1 MNKKIASLLIALV
14 MLLQIFAPQTSF
26 AEENVRPT
34 HEKYV
39 KIGVINAK
47 SYDAK
52 IMNALNREAAK
63 NRKIKKATP
72 GARLFS
78 RGPYFGEGNEP
89 GDKDKPKYYGNIN
102 VDFNLSGLD
111 GNPFQWNEIFGV
123 DEQGNP
129 KPAQIIFTQSDNE
142 TGDETGVE
150 YILKV
155 TKTGK
160 YTWSDKNGNPTKLP
174 LFSKTL
180 KPFSYEARV
189 DEDVAENIKLLT
201 ARMTGTEGSSPT
213 FLPENAEGEII
224 ANITLDLGLQQVAS
238 TKFKS
243 EWKTNVAE
251 AQRPQIQ
258 GTIAEKVADLYDNP
272 VVFDLPKNNKDVKI
286 IRDWEDA
293 FEEGLMVAD
302 ALYKTPTVGVNEIDA
317 NGLTFD
323 TAKKTVKSGGHTY
336 KYALSYDVINGG
348 KLTMTE
354 VLPLTFDANGGKF
367 ASITEESADQKIVKE
382 VDYGKDLLDNVEKP
396 TKDREIFKGWGIK
409 DPQGEIIPADDT
421 AFKNITGAKTFYA
434 IWEDMKLKANGLEVH
449 ESYKAGGDYVNDF
462 IPTLDKLKGTITAG
476 GNPLTDDDELAI
488 LDDAGTPQTGE
499 AAKEFLY
506 GKLREENDNQ
516 VSRTVEIKGQVT
528 YKNGKKLDVTI
539 PIKVIKNIYEAKT
552 EEGKP
557 NYVPADYVKV
567 TVDPTTKAKAPQ
579 KYVYYV
585 NPEAQVAIPGKDP
598 EGTGDNKF
606 IKWTI
611 PGTPDPTKYEFTER
625 HQFKSETTIT
635 AQYSADVVPQ
645 EGANKPDGVPEGFVK
660 VTFVPTDNGT
670 MEGAKIFWVNPAVA
684 VKIPVKDPVG
694 NTYYTFKEW
703 KMGVNADGDAYK
715 PGQAHKFEQA
725 TTITATYD
733 EAKTIIPFDPKNP
746 DSKKTP
752 EGYVKVTFKAET
764 GLELTNSKAYYVK
777 KNAVDGNNAA
787 LTLKAI
793 KDDATNYGYPE
804 VKEQT
809 GYTFEKWDPE
819 ETTHIGESDILV
831 TAKVK
836 TADDVIEKKDGLDQ
850 PKGYVE
856 VTFVPTDMATDE
868 TEKTFWVNPTKK
880 VTIPMAQ
887 PVGKTVKA
895 DAGNPQE
902 YAWVFKNWTSDEAP
916 SRTWS
921 KDIETGVTAKF
932 SVDTKITAH
941 YDKNITDQGK
951 VTANEIT
958 VHESFKDGDT
968 WINNFIKSED
978 TEAKLKAAIKVKN
991 ASGADKDLP
1000 ADATVAFL
1008 DDGGNPIADDA
1019 LKMALYD
1026 KLQEKANPN
1035 DEPTRVEKVKVQVT
1049 FKNGE
1054 VQTVDIPIKVIKN
1067 IYEAKTEMKPPYY
1080 VPKDYVKVTLNPTK
1094 KATDSQKTYY
1104 YVNPKAKVIIPGT
1117 DPTGTGDNKFIKW
1130 TMKADD
1136 AADDVKGDAYKL
1148 TDRHQFEKAST
1159 ITAQYSAD
1167 VVPQEGANK
1176 PDGVPEGFVKVTF
1189 VPTDNGTMEGTKIFW
1204 VNPAVEVTI
1213 PVKNP
1218 KGKTYYTFKEW
1229 KMGADATGDK
1239 FDPAIATRFTAQE
1252 TIITATY
1259 TEGDKIIPFNPEDA
1273 NPMARPEG
1281 YVKVTFKAETGL
1293 KFKESK
1299 AYYVKKD
1306 AGIALKAIKDDA
1318 TKGYPGYDVVKGY
1331 KFDKWD
1337 LPETTEIKD
1346 KDLVVTAKASS
1357 LSDVVEKK
1365 EGDTKPEGYV
1375 EVSFV
1380 PTDKAVDT
1388 ATKTFWVNPEKE
1400 VTIPVTNPKGTTYY
1414 TFKEW
1419 VQADGTVYKP
1429 TVAQKFTAEKTTITA
1444 TYDKA
1449 EDIIA
1454 YDPKEPKAKPEGYV
1468 RVTFE
1473 AEEGLTLSNV
1483 QAYYVKKDANITL
1496 GNVKLVKPTPAAK
1509 TGYTFKEWDKK
1520 DNLVLGA
1527 EDVVVKAL
1535 ANTLPDRIE
1544 KKQGEQK
1551 PDGYVEVK
1559 FVAGEN
1565 GKLTANNA
1573 EITEKAY
1580 YVNPGKYVT
1589 ITPPTAVGNTGYEF
1603 GAWDKDAKIPTQYK
1617 DQSTTIKASFN
1628 QLKDVV
1634 PKTKDNDSEKP
1645 AGYKTVTFV
1654 IEGEGGSIVDGQTKV
1669 YYVDPNRE
1677 VTITPPTTLAKTGY
1691 AFEKWDQ
1698 DTVKTAKK
1706 YTGDT
1711 TVKGNFKKLEDIIPS
1726 TNDQGKD
1733 NAKPDGYIT
1742 ITFDKGD
1749 HGTKI
1754 EGQTTYYVNPKAGKT
1769 LANITKPTVTP
1780 DTGWKQKATPNA
1792 WDKPDAKELKGSQDI
1807 IVKAQYESIADVV
1820 PKDNPQGGENTKPD
1834 GYITVTF
1841 KSTDKGSI
1849 GSTVDASKVVYVNPN
1864 KAVVLKEKAPAVTG
1878 IPGYQFAGW
1887 DVSIDQAIQYKDKT
1901 VITAQYNKSGD
1912 ISKVPVPDYVKVE
1925 FKPGTNGTLTGTT
1938 DYWIKPGVEVT
1949 IPAPGVDP
1957 KVGYKFDKWDNPL
1970 TVTRQAGVDTYTIT
1984 ATYADEQPVIPK
1996 TKPDDSEKPK
2006 GYVTVTFTTDGNGS
2020 LEGTTTYFVNPNK
2033 EADFTQTVANM
2044 AKKPKIGYTEKGG
2057 TWSSTDFKQTFKA
2070 NAEFKFSF
2078 VKLKNVIP
2086 AVEGE
2091 ARPEGYVTVTLI
2103 PTDKATDQTKAKKS
2117 FWVKANTDISITS
2130 KPTGKTEKLNEIEF
2144 THTFKGWSVTRGTIA
2159 SWDNETIAGKFIQD
2173 TEITAQYTTKVDWK
2187 DLVATAKPK
2196 DNAVTSIGD
2205 KPKPEDLI
2213 GNPYDPKDPDNKN
2226 NLPKDSK
2233 ISYAEN
2239 GEPSVDKDGK
2249 VTAKVK
2255 IEYPG
2260 GKTTVIDV
2268 PLTVVKT
2275 VVPQTG
2281 GEGGSKPLV
2290 PDSYVKVTVDTT
2302 ETATDNTKFVK
2313 VFWVKPDEEVAI
2325 DDVKNPTGKEVTK
2338 DGVTKTNKFVKW
2350 QRQGVTPDKFYE
2362 TEIKDTFAK
2371 GTETTIVAVYE
2382 QGKNVAPVGKDTPWI
2397 PQGSKPSPKD
2407 FINNPYNDNDPNNKD
2422 NLPPGTKLEFVP
2434 GKEPKT
2440 DQPGKGETT
2449 IKITYPNG
2457 EVKEV
2462 PVKYR
2467 VTGDVVEQTDPN
2479 DPSKK
2484 PAVPDTFVKV
2494 IVDKTKDAQLADGE
2508 HQTRVFWV
2516 NPNKEVTLDV
2526 KDPTGDVVK
2535 DGQGQTKKDRS
2546 GNDIH
2551 YRFTGWD
2558 VPLKQQ
2564 FTQSTTI
2571 TAQYEEEPQSKL
2583 DFGRLVITTY
2593 VDKQP
2598 TEEDY
2603 RELIKETPF
2612 EKDVSN
2618 VKITKQPDVSKVGWT
2633 EAEIELTFKNNEV
2646 RKVTVPVKVLEKE
2659 TKPGGSTGGGGS
2671 IVVPSTPQ
2679 PAPNKPSEGDLNK
2692 DDHYQYLIGYPDGTF
2707 APNRGMTR
2715 AEVATMF
2722 TRLLKDRPVKWLHY
2736 SAGLSDIYAGDWY
2749 ADTVGYAVQK
2759 GIVSGYPDGTFKPN
2773 QPITRAEFA
2782 SIASR
2787 FAQLTDDQD
2796 ISFIDLDASH
2806 WGYKAVRSAASHG
2819 WISGYPDGSFRP
2831 EKAISRAEVTSITNR
2846 MLNRYADLDWI
2857 DAHRDEVIRFSDV
2870 GRSDWYFEPVME
2882 ATMGHDFTRDAD
2894 GKTEHWSGLNGKTFI

>member
-1 MNKKIASLLIALV
+1 M
-14 MLLQIFAPQTSF
+14 MQ
-26 AEENVRPT
+26 
-34 HEKYV
+34 
-39 KIGVINAK
+39 
-47 SYDAK
+47 
-52 IMNALNREAAK
+52 
-63 NRKIKKATP
+63 
-72 GARLFS
+72 
-78 RGPYFGEGNEP
+78 GP
-89 GDKDKPKYYGNIN
+89 
-102 VDFNLSGLD
+102 
-111 GNPFQWNEIFGV
+111 
-123 DEQGNP
+123 
-129 KPAQIIFTQSDNE
+129 
-142 TGDETGVE
+142 
-150 YILKV
+150 
-155 TKTGK
+155 
-160 YTWSDKNGNPTKLP
+160 
-174 LFSKTL
+174 
-180 KPFSYEARV
+180 
-189 DEDVAENIKLLT
+189 
-201 ARMTGTEGSSPT
+201 
-213 FLPENAEGEII
+213 
-224 ANITLDLGLQQVAS
+224 
-238 TKFKS
+238 
-243 EWKTNVAE
+243 
-251 AQRPQIQ
+251 
-258 GTIAEKVADLYDNP
+258 
-272 VVFDLPKNNKDVKI
+272 
-286 IRDWEDA
+286 
-293 FEEGLMVAD
+293 
-302 ALYKTPTVGVNEIDA
+302 
-317 NGLTFD
+317 
-323 TAKKTVKSGGHTY
+323 
-336 KYALSYDVINGG
+336 
-348 KLTMTE
+348 
-354 VLPLTFDANGGKF
+354 
-367 ASITEESADQKIVKE
+367 
-382 VDYGKDLLDNVEKP
+382 
-396 TKDREIFKGWGIK
+396 
-409 DPQGEIIPADDT
+409 
-421 AFKNITGAKTFYA
+421 
-434 IWEDMKLKANGLEVH
+434 
-449 ESYKAGGDYVNDF
+449 
-462 IPTLDKLKGTITAG
+462 
-476 GNPLTDDDELAI
+476 
-488 LDDAGTPQTGE
+488 PQTGE

-557 NYVPADYVKV
+557 NYVPEGYVKV

-585 NPEAQVAIPGKDP
+585 NPEAQVVIPGKDP

-611 PGTPDPTKYEFTER
+611 PSTPDSTKYEFSKR
-625 HQFKSETTIT
+625 HQFKAETTIT

-733 EAKTIIPFDPKNP
+733 EAKTIIPFDPNNP

-777 KNAVDGNNAA
+777 KNAMDGNNAA

-793 KDDATNYGYPE
+793 KDDATHYGYPE
-804 VKEQT
+804 VKAQT

-819 ETTHIGESDILV
+819 ETTPIGESDIIV
-831 TAKVK
+831 TAKAK

-895 DAGNPQE
+895 DASNPQE
-902 YAWVFKNWTSDEAP
+902 YAWVFKNWTSDETP

-932 SVDTKITAH
+932 SVDTEITAH

-958 VHESFKDGDT
+958 VHESYKEGET
-968 WINNFIKSED
+968 WVNDFIDK
-978 TEAKLKAAIKVKN
+978 EASVEKLKAAIKVKN

-1008 DDGGNPIADDA
+1008 DDSEHLIADEAA
-1019 LKMALYD
+1019 LKTALYD
-1026 KLQEKANPN
+1026 KLQEKDNPDN
-1035 DEPTRVEKVKVQVT
+1035 KPTRVEKVKAQVT

-1054 VQTVDIPIKVIKN
+1054 TQTVDIPIKVVKN

-1080 VPKDYVKVTLNPTK
+1080 VPEDYVKVTLNPTK

-1104 YVNPKAKVIIPGT
+1104 YVNPKAQVIIPGT
-1117 DPTGTGDNKFIKW
+1117 NPTGTGDNKFIKW

-1136 AADDVKGDAYKL
+1136 AAADVKGEDYTLVK
-1148 TDRHQFEKAST
+1148 RHQFEKAST

-1167 VVPQEGANK
+1167 VVPQEGENK
-1176 PDGVPEGFVKVTF
+1176 PEGVPEGFVKVVF
-1189 VPTDNGTMEGTKIFW
+1189 DPTNNGTMEGAKIFW
-1204 VNPAVEVTI
+1204 VNPAVEVKI
-1213 PVKNP
+1213 PVKDP

-1229 KMGADATGDK
+1229 KMGADAAGDK

-1259 TEGDKIIPFNPEDA
+1259 TEGDKIIPFDPNDA

-1306 AGIALKAIKDDA
+1306 AGITLKDIQADN

-1337 LPETTEIKD
+1337 PADTTVIAD

-1535 ANTLPDRIE
+1535 ANTLPDTKE
-1544 KKQGEQK
+1544 KKDGEQK

-1565 GKLTANNA
+1565 GKLTESNA
-1573 EITEKAY
+1573 DIAEKVY
-1580 YVNPGKYVT
+1580 YVNPDKYVT

-1628 QLKDVV
+1628 QLKAVV

-1645 AGYKTVTFV
+1645 AGYITVTFE
-1654 IEGEGGSIVDGQTKV
+1654 IEGEGGSIVKGQTKV
-1669 YYVDPNRE
+1669 FYVDPNRE

-1698 DTVKTAKK
+1698 DTVKTAKQYSK
-1706 YTGDT
+1706 DT
-1711 TVKGNFKKLEDIIPS
+1711 TVKGNFKKLDDIVDGSKP
-1726 TNDQGKD
+1726 
-1733 NAKPDGYIT
+1733 KPDGYIT
-1742 ITFDKGD
+1742 VTFDKGD

-1754 EGQTTYYVNPKAGKT
+1754 EGQTTYYVNPEAGKT
-1769 LANITKPTVTP
+1769 LANITKPNVTE
-1780 DTGWKQKATPNA
+1780 TEIGWKQKAAPNA
-1792 WDKPDAKELKGSQDI
+1792 WDKDDATKLEGSQDI
-1807 IVKAQYESIADVV
+1807 VVKAQYKAYDDVI
-1820 PKDNPQGGENTKPD
+1820 PKDKPTGGENTKPD

-1864 KAVVLKEKAPAVTG
+1864 KAVALKGKAPAVTG

-1925 FKPGTNGTLTGTT
+1925 FKPGTNGDLTGTT
-1938 DYWIKPGVEVT
+1938 DYWIKPGLEVT
-1949 IPAPGVDP
+1949 LPAPGVDP

-1970 TVTRQAGVDTYTIT
+1970 TVTRQAGADTYTIT
-1984 ATYADEQPVIPK
+1984 ATYTELDAVIPK
-1996 TKPDDSEKPK
+1996 TKTDDSEKPK

-2057 TWSSTDFKQTFKA
+2057 SWTPTDFKKTFKQ
-2070 NAEFKFSF
+2070 NAEFKFGF
-2078 VKLKNVIP
+2078 VALENVIP

-2091 ARPEGYVTVTLI
+2091 DRPEGYVTLTLI

-2117 FWVKANTDISITS
+2117 YWVKANTDISISS
-2130 KPTGKTEKLNEIEF
+2130 KPTGKEETLNGITY

-2159 SWDNETIAGKFIQD
+2159 SWSNETIAGKFIQD
-2173 TEITAQYTTKVDWK
+2173 AEITAQYTTSADWK
-2187 DLVATAKPK
+2187 DLFTPAEPK

-2205 KPKPEDLI
+2205 KPNPEDLI
-2213 GNPYDPKDPDNKN
+2213 GNPYNPKAPDNKN

-2233 ISYAEN
+2233 ISYADN

-2255 IEYPG
+2255 VEYPD

-2281 GEGGSKPLV
+2281 GEGGTKPLV
-2290 PDSYVKVTVDTT
+2290 PENYVKVTVDTT
-2302 ETATDNTKFVK
+2302 DAATDNTKFVK
-2313 VFWVKPDEEVAI
+2313 VFWVKPDEEVTI
-2325 DDVKNPTGKEVTK
+2325 PDILDPTGKKVTE
-2338 DGVTKTNKFVKW
+2338 DGVTKTNNFVKW
-2350 QRQGVTPDKFYE
+2350 KVKDSNPEKFYE
-2362 TEIKDTFAK
+2362 NGIKDTFAQD
-2371 GTETTIVAVYE
+2371 TTIIATYTV
-2382 QGKNVAPVGKDTPWI
+2382 KDNVAPSPKDNPWI

-2422 NLPPGTKLEFVP
+2422 NLPPGTKLEFAP

-2440 DQPGKGETT
+2440 DQPGEGETT

-2535 DGQGQTKKDRS
+2535 DGQGQSKKDRS
-2546 GNDIH
+2546 GHDIH